1 MLNVL
6 VKFETVFPTAFIPS
20 SIKAE
25 ASEAEE
31 GEVDIVD
38 VAGTGNDAGSA
49 GCIKLSSSGPTFNR
63 NDIESS
69 E

>member
-1 MLNVL
+1 MLSKHSYLDPKAHVIRN
-6 VKFETVFPTAFIPS
+6 IPLLPVG
-20 SIKAE
+20 
-25 ASEAEE
+25 EAEE